1 MRRTR
6 PPSAG
11 STKKVSCIWRAGWSL
26 PRLSAS
32 KFIHS
37 DSTSGPSTTSQPI
50 PTKASIEPFLGQ
62 LQRVPGAGRAA
73 VHRPGDVDGL
83 LDEDPPV
90 ALVLEL
96 GLAASRAP
104 GRARPAAAPTRLPAS
119 ALALGGRAPISR
131 LASATAPRS
140 TCAMPGGLELVEAWS
155 PPRTRRSPRAPR
167 RRAPP
172 GRERRP
178 RQGRTGCSV
187 RTSPSFPCRP
197 GGRPAESAGTSR
209 RQVPGRIDA
218 SGDVWG
224 VVGAWSGADHRGS
237 ALRTSPRVPWS
248 IPFRERAPG
257 RPRAA

>member
-90 ALVLEL
+90 ALLLEL
-96 GLAASRAP
+96 GLAARVRAAER
-104 GRARPAAAPTRLPAS
+104 GLRRAHPLAGLRLGARGQGPD
-119 ALALGGRAPISR
+119 LALGQRDGA
-131 LASATAPRS
+131 AVDVGDPR
-140 TCAMPGGLELVEAWS
+140 GLELVQGG
-155 PPRTRRSPRAPR
+155 R
-167 RRAPP
+167 RREG
-172 GRERRP
+172 GRRLAHRGVERRRVEQRRP

-197 GGRPAESAGTSR
+197 GGPASGHESRCRGMRTVGGPSAGQPSGCGGR
-209 RQVPGRIDA
+209 RGWSPRRI
-218 SGDVWG
+218 
-224 VVGAWSGADHRGS
+224 GAKR
-237 ALRTSPRVPWS
+237 RTSWV
-248 IPFRERAPG
+248 A
-257 RPRAA
+257 